1 MLRRGLLAGA
11 SRIGELQ
18 LGFNELRG
26 IASIS
31 SRTAAA
37 AAPSCGFASAPLL
50 ARALPCQLQAHLLPL
65 RPPTSVPSAGQT
77 AWQEAAARGY
87 ATASTKMPRAG
98 YKAPVEMQRPMQ
110 MRLSMVSANLLA
122 EPYRGVP
129 PNLPLTAYFT
139 PSGWKEVWR
148 RFVGHAKSLFTV
160 ARAKK
165 FIPGFSR
172 TSIKQESLE
181 IYKDV
186 CRLLAEGDKTELRHL
201 VTPAVFSDM
210 KRQLKQR
217 EDGGWARVQWDLVRE
232 PAVHELNTVHAR
244 LIMMDPK
251 DDTTGFAQLTVR
263 IPSQQRFAAY
273 DRQGR
278 LVAGDPERAIE
289 VEDFWVFEHS
299 LKKSPANRW
308 RLAGRL
314 AIQPAA
320 AEPMLPAGAASEPL
334 QPQQKAAGSQK
345 QRVATAEA
353 AAATATAA
361 AAGGTEPPRAGNLRE
376 QQRVSRQQQWGEQ
389 RAGKRKAAAAR
400 GRR

>member
-1 MLRRGLLAGA
+1 ML
-11 SRIGELQ
+11 Q
-18 LGFNELRG
+18 
-26 IASIS
+26 
-31 SRTAAA
+31 
-37 AAPSCGFASAPLL
+37 
-50 ARALPCQLQAHLLPL
+50 
-65 RPPTSVPSAGQT
+65 
-77 AWQEAAARGY
+77 
-87 ATASTKMPRAG
+87 
-98 YKAPVEMQRPMQ
+98 
-110 MRLSMVSANLLA
+110 
-122 EPYRGVP
+122 
-129 PNLPLTAYFT
+129 
-139 PSGWKEVWR
+139 
-148 RFVGHAKSLFTV
+148 
-160 ARAKK
+160 
-165 FIPGFSR
+165 
-172 TSIKQESLE
+172 
-181 IYKDV
+181 
-186 CRLLAEGDKTELRHL
+186 
-201 VTPAVFSDM
+201 
-210 KRQLKQR
+210 
-217 EDGGWARVQWDLVRE
+217 
-232 PAVHELNTVHAR
+232 
-244 LIMMDPK
+244 

-320 AEPMLPAGAASEPL
+320 AAEPMLPPGAAPEPL
-334 QPQQKAAGSQK
+334 QPQQKAACSQK

-353 AAATATAA
+353 AAAMATAA